1 MRIVMAALAATAAM
15 VWVAYSA
22 AAQGGKPTG
31 QWIKRTP
38 VKPDPSKVV
47 VPPGYK
53 VGVFKAGLDTPAS
66 ATIDKDGNLWVAISG
81 VLLGSPEADQ
91 FEPAHVKIFDKD
103 GKLLREV
110 GKGTFKTVMNEI
122 GFCAEN
128 GKTYIPEYGEK
139 IWEMDGVNAEPKLII
154 KDLLIGDHR
163 NGGITCKDGFIYFA
177 LGFPSNS
184 GFADPDNHGWTD
196 IPNDPFW
203 VKHHGR
209 PRHHAA

>member
-1 MRIVMAALAATAAM
+1 MKSFLHIVLAAAAAAATS
-15 VWVAYSA
+15 WVAYPA
-22 AAQGGKPTG
+22 EAEGAKATG
-31 QWIKRTP
+31 EWVKRIP

-53 VGVFKAGLDTPAS
+53 VDVFKAGLDTPAS
-66 ATIDKDGNLWVAISG
+66 AAVDRDGNLWVTISG
-81 VLLGSPEADQ
+81 VLLGSPEEKE
-91 FEPAHVKIFDKD
+91 FEPAHVKIFDKG

-128 GKTYIPEYGEK
+128 GKIYIPEYGEK

-163 NGGITCKDGFIYFA
+163 NGGVTCKDGLPLLCA
-177 LGFPSNS
+177 RLSQQQRLR
-184 GFADPDNHGWTD
+184 
-196 IPNDPFW
+196 
-203 VKHHGR
+203 R
-209 PRHHAA
+209 PRQPWLDRHPD

>member
-1 MRIVMAALAATAAM
+1 MYRSQLPPRPWFGCTP
-15 VWVAYSA
+15 A
-22 AAQGGKPTG
+22 AAQGGSATG
-31 QWIKRTP
+31 QWVKRTP

-66 ATIDKDGNLWVAISG
+66 ATVDKDGNLWVTISG

-91 FEPAHVKIFDKD
+91 FEPPHVKIFDKD

-110 GKGTFKTVMNEI
+110 GKGLFKTVMNEI

-154 KDLLIGDHR
+154 KDLLNR
-163 NGGITCKDGFIYFA
+163 
-177 LGFPSNS
+177 
-184 GFADPDNHGWTD
+184 
-196 IPNDPFW
+196 
-203 VKHHGR
+203 R
-209 PRHHAA
+209 PPQRRHHLQGRVYLFCAGLSEQQPALPIPTIMDGPTSRTIRSG